1 MEDAEQLTWRRSTR
15 SGGGN
20 NDNCVEVATYCGRV
34 LVRDSK
40 DPHGAVLEVRPAQW
54 QGFLAEF
61 ARHS

>member
-1 MEDAEQLTWRRSTR
+1 MEDAEQLTWRRPTR

-20 NDNCVEVATYCGRV
+20 NDNCVEVATYRGRV

-40 DPHGAVLEVRPAQW
+40 DTDGPVLEISAEEW

-61 ARHS
+61 ARRS